1 VRRRERRRAALLA
14 RLLAW
19 LEGGT
24 ADEAAATLLVK
35 HRRTATGLL
44 IEIFE
49 LMRGADQE
57 RLAHLAN
64 LAGIPDYLRRTLA
77 RGGADERLRAAESL
91 VWFPSPDS
99 LDALRAALRDRRDE
113 VSLAAAAS
121 LAELGETVPVAG
133 ILETR
138 LGRSGDSSRRLEAL
152 LVRVAPRQGGD
163 LMRIAQDSA
172 GAPRVRAAALDA
184 LARTGSFDLL
194 ETIAGLNDDPAP
206 LVRAAVA
213 RGLGV
218 FGHPAG
224 EAAITR
230 LLDDPDWEVR
240 AEAAEAA
247 GRIGLEGLIATLA
260 RLLADEIWWV
270 RFRAGEALAGL
281 GSAGIAALRQT
292 ASAPFDAPRRMAAL
306 VLAERGLDALAD
318 AAGGMPT
325 GGLAAQQGRP

>member
-1 VRRRERRRAALLA
+1 
-14 RLLAW
+14 
-19 LEGGT
+19 
-24 ADEAAATLLVK
+24 
-35 HRRTATGLL
+35 
-44 IEIFE
+44 
-49 LMRGADQE
+49 
-57 RLAHLAN
+57 
-64 LAGIPDYLRRTLA
+64 
-77 RGGADERLRAAESL
+77 
-91 VWFPSPDS
+91 
-99 LDALRAALRDRRDE
+99 
-113 VSLAAAAS
+113 
-121 LAELGETVPVAG
+121 
-133 ILETR
+133 
-138 LGRSGDSSRRLEAL
+138 
-152 LVRVAPRQGGD
+152 
-163 LMRIAQDSA
+163 
-172 GAPRVRAAALDA
+172 VRAAALDA

-292 ASAPFDAPRRMAAL
+292 ASAPVDAPRRMAAL

-325 GGLAAQQGRP
+325 GGLAAQEGRP